1 MRRIRVLS
9 LGLILLAS
17 ALAVAADGQAP
28 VTPPA
33 TQPTSARTAADTQP
47 ANQVRQVDLAICL
60 DTSGS
65 MDGLIDSAKQ
75 KLWAVVNELATAKP
89 RPLLR
94 VALYQYGNDGL
105 QQENGWVQR
114 VCDLTDDLDTV
125 YEKLFALKTNG
136 GTEYVARVVR
146 AASDELKWSPQK
158 NALKIIFVAG
168 NEPATQDGK
177 YKLKDVCS
185 ATIAKGIIVNTIF
198 CGDEATG
205 RSTGWADA
213 ANWADGRFAA
223 IDQDKG
229 TVAIVTPFD
238 KKLADLG
245 TELNTTYL
253 AYGTSAPAS
262 AARQVAQ
269 DANAETAGAPVAAQ
283 RALAK
288 ASPLYRNAGWDMVDA
303 ARESRL
309 NIKEMKEED
318 LPAKM
323 KKMTPDE
330 RQAFVD
336 QQAKRREALQ
346 KEIQDLGL
354 KRDTYVKEQMAKQG
368 LTEKAA
374 FDGVLRAAIRQ
385 QAQAKDFQFENPP
398 DTQPAK

>member
-17 ALAVAADGQAP
+17 ALAMAADGQAP
-28 VTPPA
+28 VTQPA
-33 TQPTSARTAADTQP
+33 TQPTSARTATDTQP
-47 ANQVRQVDLAICL
+47 ANQMRQVDLAICL

-65 MDGLIDSAKQ
+65 MEGLIDSAKQ

-89 RPLLR
+89 RPALR
-94 VALYQYGNDGL
+94 VALYQYGNNGL

-146 AASDELKWSPQK
+146 SASDELKWSSQK

-245 TELNTTYL
+245 TELNTTYI

-262 AARQVAQ
+262 AARQAAQ
-269 DANAETAGAPVAAQ
+269 DANAVTAGAPVAAQ

-288 ASPLYRNAGWDMVDA
+288 SSSLYRNAGWDMVDA
-303 ARESRL
+303 AKDKRL
-309 NIKEMKEED
+309 DVKQMKEEE
-318 LPAKM
+318 LPAQM
-323 KKMTPDE
+323 KKMTPDQ

-336 QQAKRREALQ
+336 QQAKRRETLQ
-346 KEIQDLGL
+346 KDIQDLGL
-354 KRDTYVKEQMAKQG
+354 KRDAYVKEQMAKQG

-385 QAQAKDFQFENPP
+385 QAQAKDFRFEKTP